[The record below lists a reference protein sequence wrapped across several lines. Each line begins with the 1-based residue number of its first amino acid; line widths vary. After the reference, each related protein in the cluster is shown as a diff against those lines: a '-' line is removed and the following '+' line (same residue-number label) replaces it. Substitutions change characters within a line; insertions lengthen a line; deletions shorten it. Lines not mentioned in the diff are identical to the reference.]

1 MSILKVMIRN
11 EKAMVCSF
19 GVSSLRNYILT
30 NSITFIIL
38 RKKSKAMKRRVVLY
52 KANRELPKV
61 RRSSGVLD
69 ETSLGAAYGSLQTV

>member
-1 MSILKVMIRN
+1 
-11 EKAMVCSF
+11 
-19 GVSSLRNYILT
+19 
-30 NSITFIIL
+30 
-38 RKKSKAMKRRVVLY
+38 MKRRVVLY